1 MKAFEANQPNVPSGA
16 VDKEEGITVSQTS
29 KAVSKDN
36 IDMDLFEGAL
46 WAGDGVSTLSFQ
58 DGGKITEHCNRITT
72 IDELGILGRKAE
84 ILVVTEAAV
93 AK

>member
-1 MKAFEANQPNVPSGA
+1 MP
-16 VDKEEGITVSQTS
+16 

-46 WAGDGVSTLSFQ
+46 WAG
-58 DGGKITEHCNRITT
+58 GGFHAFVLGWWQTHQALQPDYHH
-72 IDELGILGRKAE
+72 DELGILGRKAE
-84 ILVVTEAAV
+84 ILVVTEVGV